1 MRLIKILNI
10 NLEILNLCKKTE
22 DLRLNLRKK
31 KIDEKLLD
39 IMEKKYDQ
47 AKKINSLSTKLD
59 ELILPD
65 DVKYKSF
72 TDDVILIN
80 YLNFYK
86 NIILVRFFIFCE
98 SFTR

>member
-1 MRLIKILNI
+1 LRLIKILNI